1 MNALKH
7 GMASRRPLVPGEDPD
22 LLDQRFEEWETTL
35 VPKNPVERHLV
46 ETAVKASWKV
56 ERAERFLAARAQEQ
70 WEAAAEKDRDAV
82 LRLFVR
88 LFHNPQ
94 RPTELYGVG
103 RYEQNEPRISW
114 SADGDVDDPAPLV
127 RQIKA
132 SAAGCEVLLDEWRTL
147 RSRLEPG
154 HVWLSP
160 DKFKALR
167 MLGFQPLD
175 CLNVRAAAEVFV
187 ASWAIDPRG
196 GNAYS
201 ELKCELDDREHKAF
215 VDRVRR
221 RWPDMLDAG
230 NPDEAR
236 RILLAIVDG
245 SIADLEAEAAEHEKY
260 ADYDAIR
267 RADCLA
273 IDNSPECVRVR
284 TYEQSCSRTM
294 FRSLSELSKLRRAA
308 GRASSKPRSGLASN
322 DDEQRRHPE
331 FWDQQD
337 WHPDLRFAN
346 EEEMQ
351 PDVPGD
357 GHIARQPLPE
367 GAIYPE
373 QPDSPAHPRESI
385 TPDASAHAQILD
397 NEPAAAAASPLPSP
411 LRRRFAFS
419 GGLAKKSGLQAF

>member
-1 MNALKH
+1 
-7 GMASRRPLVPGEDPD
+7 MASRRPLVPGEDPD
-22 LLDQRFEEWETTL
+22 ELEQRFEEWNLTL
-35 VPKNPVERHLV
+35 VPTNPVERHLV

-56 ERAERFLAARAQEQ
+56 ERAERFLAARAQMQ
-70 WEAAAEKDRDAV
+70 WENAADTDRDVV
-82 LRLFVR
+82 LRLLQQ

-94 RPTELYGVG
+94 RSTELFGLG

-114 SADGDVDDPAPLV
+114 SADGDVDDPTQLV
-127 RQIKA
+127 RQIKR
-132 SAAGCEVLLDEWRTL
+132 SAAGCEILLDEWRTL

-154 HVWLSP
+154 QVWLSP

-230 NPDEAR
+230 HPDEAR

-245 SIADLEAEAAEHEKY
+245 AIAELESELAEHEQH

-267 RADCLA
+267 RADYLA

-284 TYEQSCSRTM
+284 NYEQSCSRTM

-308 GRASSKPRSGLASN
+308 VRANSKPRSGLASN
-322 DDEQRRHPE
+322 DDEQRRYPE
-331 FWDQQD
+331 FWDQQA

-357 GHIARQPLPE
+357 GHPARQPLRE
-367 GAIYPE
+367 GAIHPE
-373 QPDSPAHPRESI
+373 QPHSPAHPCQSI
-385 TPDASAHAQILD
+385 TLDATARAQNLD
-397 NEPAAAAASPLPSP
+397 NEPAAAAADPRFPSP